1 VQQFLASYSAQ
12 VRHEQMEVSVSREA
26 GRAGGRAFIR
36 HVHKGKSGRV
46 VAEHWTIKGSGHAW
60 SGGTRRG
67 SYADESGPN
76 ASWEMLRF
84 FLQRR
89 RRRQFS

>member
-1 VQQFLASYSAQ
+1 
-12 VRHEQMEVSVSREA
+12 
-26 GRAGGRAFIR
+26 
-36 HVHKGKSGRV
+36 VHKGKSGRV
-46 VAEHWTIKGSGHAW
+46 VAEHWTIKGTGHAW

-84 FLQRR
+84 FLQRQ
-89 RRRQFS
+89 RRRQLS